1 MTPCLPKHWDCLP
14 EKFFYPIL
22 KNRVSLWRCSQQF
35 RLELKL
41 YSHVIQI
48 TGEMTQRPEHPAG
61 YAELLRI
68 CAKASEEVRG
78 KKEILVVSHVDADGL
93 TSASIICTALERLGL
108 DYQPLFF
115 RQLDATAL
123 DQIADQGSD
132 LVIFTDLGSG
142 QVEEICSSGF
152 PAIIADH
159 HKPKA
164 RGPTPLAHI
173 NPHLV
178 GCDGA
183 TQLSGS
189 GTAFLLASCL
199 SPRRGGSDDLAS
211 LAIVGAVG
219 DLQDQASGQLLGI
232 NRQILEIGSRAG
244 VLSFGRDLRLFGRQT
259 RPVFKMLEYSQD
271 PYLPGLSGN
280 EDACIAFLK
289 EIGIRLGGEQW
300 RRWIDLDQE
309 ERGRLVSALI
319 RRGLR
324 SGVSHLR
331 LERLVGEVY
340 VLLGE
345 REGTELRDAS
355 EFSTLLNATARYG
368 HAKVGL
374 EVCMGNRD
382 SALAEAKILLSQ
394 HRQNLVNGL
403 KLVSEQ
409 GLTSL
414 RSIQYFDAGDAIL
427 DTIVGIVAGMC
438 FQMAD
443 RSRPILAFARTP
455 DGSLKVSARGTQD
468 LVSSG
473 LDLAEALSA
482 VAKKVGGV
490 GGGHNIAAGATIPRD
505 AKDTFL
511 ELVDLAV
518 SDQTGPRPQLSANM

>member
-1 MTPCLPKHWDCLP
+1 M
-14 EKFFYPIL
+14 
-22 KNRVSLWRCSQQF
+22 
-35 RLELKL
+35 
-41 YSHVIQI
+41 
-48 TGEMTQRPEHPAG
+48 
-61 YAELLRI
+61 RI
-68 CAKASEEVRG
+68 CARAAEEFRG

-93 TSASIICTALERLGL
+93 TSASIICLALARLGL
-108 DYQPLFF
+108 DYKPLFF
-115 RQLDATAL
+115 RQLDAAAL
-123 DQIADQGSD
+123 DQVADQGSD

-164 RGPTPLAHI
+164 GASGPLAHI

-178 GCDGA
+178 GCDGS
-183 TQLSGS
+183 THLSGS

-199 SPRRGGSDDLAS
+199 SPRRENDDLAS

-219 DLQDQASGQLLGI
+219 DLQDQASGKLLGI

-259 RPVFKMLEYSQD
+259 RPIFKMLEYSQD

-340 VLLGE
+340 LLLGE

-374 EVCMGNRD
+374 EVCMGDRD
-382 SALAEAKILLSQ
+382 LAFSEARILLNQ

-403 KLVSEQ
+403 RLVSEQ
-409 GLTSL
+409 GLTPL
-414 RSIQYFDAGDAIL
+414 QSIQYFDAGDAIL
-427 DTIVGIVAGMC
+427 DTIVGIVAGMS

-455 DGSLKVSARGTQD
+455 EGSLKVSARGTHD

-482 VAKKVGGV
+482 AAKKVGGV

-511 ELVDLAV
+511 ALVDLAV
-518 SDQTGPRPQLSANM
+518 SGQTGPRPQLSSM